1 MAIEDEVLNEQQQQ
15 QAEDDESAGFNASFG
30 IEPPA
35 EEAADEDQDLANADT
50 SAAIDD
56 VEAAPADEGGQDPA
70 DDLSELADDGDP
82 EEVDEEAERERL
94 ATLLDGLPSLQER
107 SQMTEQQIRQLNGK
121 IGEINR
127 IVKGLQDRPAATVTK
142 ESFKRTLAEF
152 PEIAETLAEDLAGLS
167 IGGQSVDVDPIV
179 QERVKAATQKIEQSM
194 ELKLLGMVHKD
205 WKQVTASDGF
215 KKWVT
220 TLPEDQQTELANSW
234 DSSYIADKL
243 TEYKEFSK
251 AQQQQATK
259 RNQRL
264 AGALLPKTRT
274 VPKRTLATEED
285 GFNAA
290 FR

>member
-35 EEAADEDQDLANADT
+35 EEAADEGQDLANADT
-50 SAAIDD
+50 SDAIDA
-56 VEAAPADEGGQDPA
+56 VEAAPAGEEVHDSA
-70 DDLSELADDGDP
+70 DNAGEDA

-94 ATLLDGLPSLQER
+94 ATLLDGLPTLQER

-167 IGGQSVDVDPIV
+167 IGSQSVDVDPIV
-179 QERVKAATQKIEQSM
+179 QERVQAATQKIERSM

-251 AQQQQATK
+251 AQQQQATN

-264 AGALLPKTRT
+264 ASALLPKTRT
-274 VPKRTLATEED
+274 VPTRTLATEED

>member
-50 SAAIDD
+50 SAVIDE
-56 VEAAPADEGGQDPA
+56 EAAPADEEDQDPA
-70 DDLSELADDGDP
+70 DDAGEDP

-94 ATLLDGLPSLQER
+94 ATLLGELPTLQER

-127 IVKGLQDRPAATVTK
+127 IVEGLQDRPAATVTK

-179 QERVKAATQKIEQSM
+179 QERVQAATQKIERSM

-251 AQQQQATK
+251 AQQQQATT

>member
-1 MAIEDEVLNEQQQQ
+1 MAIEDEELNEQQQQ

-50 SAAIDD
+50 SVAIDD
-56 VEAAPADEGGQDPA
+56 VEAAPADEEDHDPA
-70 DDLSELADDGDP
+70 DNAGEDT

-94 ATLLDGLPSLQER
+94 ATLLGELPSLQER

-167 IGGQSVDVDPIV
+167 IGSQSVDVDPIV
-179 QERVKAATQKIEQSM
+179 QERVQAATQKIERSM

-251 AQQQQATK
+251 AQQQQATT

-274 VPKRTLATEED
+274 VPRRTLATEED

>member
-35 EEAADEDQDLANADT
+35 EEAAGEDQDLANADT
-50 SAAIDD
+50 SAAVDD
-56 VEAAPADEGGQDPA
+56 VEAAPAAEEGHDPA
-70 DDLSELADDGDP
+70 VNAGEDTG
-82 EEVDEEAERERL
+82 EVDEEAERERL
-94 ATLLDGLPSLQER
+94 ATLLGELPSLQER

-167 IGGQSVDVDPIV
+167 IGSQSVDVDPIV
-179 QERVKAATQKIEQSM
+179 QERVQAATQKIERSM

-251 AQQQQATK
+251 AQQQQATT

-274 VPKRTLATEED
+274 VPRRTLATEED

>member
-1 MAIEDEVLNEQQQQ
+1 MSVCIHA
-15 QAEDDESAGFNASFG
+15 F
-30 IEPPA
+30 
-35 EEAADEDQDLANADT
+35 AAQ
-50 SAAIDD
+50 
-56 VEAAPADEGGQDPA
+56 
-70 DDLSELADDGDP
+70 
-82 EEVDEEAERERL
+82 VDEEAERERL
-94 ATLLDGLPSLQER
+94 ATLLGELPSLQER

-152 PEIAETLAEDLAGLS
+152 PEVAETLAEDLAGLS
-167 IGGQSVDVDPIV
+167 IGSQSVDVDPIV
-179 QERVKAATQKIEQSM
+179 QERVQAATQKIERSM

-251 AQQQQATK
+251 AQQQQATN

-264 AGALLPKTRT
+264 ASALLPKTRT
-274 VPKRTLATEED
+274 VPTRTLATEED

>member
-30 IEPPA
+30 VEPPA

-56 VEAAPADEGGQDPA
+56 VEAAPADEEDQDPA
-70 DDLSELADDGDP
+70 DDAGEDP

-94 ATLLDGLPSLQER
+94 ATLLDGLPTLQER

-179 QERVKAATQKIEQSM
+179 QERVQAATQKIERSM

-274 VPKRTLATEED
+274 VPTRTLATEED

>member
-1 MAIEDEVLNEQQQQ
+1 MAIEEVLDEQQQQ
-15 QAEDDESAGFNASFG
+15 QTEDDESAGFNASFG

-35 EEAADEDQDLANADT
+35 EEAADEDQEADD
-50 SAAIDD
+50 AEA
-56 VEAAPADEGGQDPA
+56 VLEAAPADEEDRDPA
-70 DDLSELADDGDP
+70 DADATS
-82 EEVDEEAERERL
+82 EEVDEEAERNRL
-94 ATLLDGLPSLQER
+94 ATLLGELPSLQER

-127 IVKGLQDRPAATVTK
+127 IVKGLQDRPASTVTK

-167 IGGQSVDVDPIV
+167 IGSQSVDVDPIV
-179 QERVKAATQKIEQSM
+179 QERVQAATQKIERSM

-220 TLPEDQQTELANSW
+220 TLPGDQQTELANSW

-251 AQQQQATK
+251 AQQQQATN